1 MFVFFLAFSGTA
13 SPDIVLPLLR
23 LKMQVVYTTHEST
36 VTQWCG
42 EEYAKAFLGNLMLTE
57 EFFQNRLEIQ
67 SASIK

>member
-1 MFVFFLAFSGTA
+1 MFGFLAFSAGTA

-23 LKMQVVYTTHEST
+23 LKMQVVYTTHEAT